1 MVREVSGVEVT
12 EHRSD
17 GDYQFRTLDLLE
29 DVRVTDGSNVNLE
42 ATAESPAM
50 MTSKSTTYTTVS
62 RIILINS
69 CLSHR
74 RGIDRELS
82 LVQEFSQFLLN
93 TVTNGTSINE
103 DGNITA
109 SLLDQFVNALD
120 CGSLN
125 IWVILGWLA
134 VEVGAQPR
142 GRDPLIRQIGGKG
155 KVHRPFLRKSD
166 PTSKTVSSDK
176 GIRTYGNKTVSQH
189 TVDLDIGVLRAGEV
203 SLRDGELFGGFLVRI
218 KPAHTTSKDTGWT
231 LINVKSTN
239 LPSPR
244 VWCNMGLVLSC
255 NVFGVPAMWMT
266 GTCSEKA
273 GRVNGRWAQRREQV
287 S

>member
-93 TVTNGTSINE
+93 TVTNGTSIDE

-109 SLLDQFVNALD
+109 SLLDQFVNAFD
-120 CGSLN
+120 GGSLN
-125 IWVILGWLA
+125 IWVILGWLP

-142 GRDPLIRQIGGKG
+142 ARDPLIRQIGGKG
-155 KVHRPFLRKSD
+155 KIHGSSLRKSD
-166 PTSKTVSSDK
+166 PTSKAVSSDK
-176 GIRTYGNKTVSQH
+176 GIRTYGNQTVSQH

-203 SLRDGELFGGFLVRI
+203 SLGDGKLFGGFLVRI
-218 KPAHTTSKDTGWT
+218 KPGHTISTMSMDTGWT
-231 LINVKSTN
+231 WINNKSTN

-255 NVFGVPAMWMT
+255 NVFGVPAIWMT

-273 GRVNGRWAQRREQV
+273 GRVDDGLSEGNK
-287 S
+287 